1 MSFVRRAAGLLA
13 IPVLLAVAVLF
24 AMAALRVG
32 FAGTEAERSAA
43 RAAAEAAG
51 VPLESRKTLVVVASG
66 SVAAPAGRVWEVL
79 SRLEEWPLW
88 AAPLRRGARWKG
100 EAGFRVG
107 GAFGQVLDLGVPL
120 GTVVTEETV
129 TRLAPGREVAWC
141 RSDGGIVA
149 CELWRLVPVTP
160 RRTFVVNVEVLH
172 GRPVALLA
180 PFVQSR
186 WNRLRQR
193 GVSGLARRAEGAD
206 AP

>member
-1 MSFVRRAAGLLA
+1 M
-13 IPVLLAVAVLF
+13 
-24 AMAALRVG
+24 
-32 FAGTEAERSAA
+32 
-43 RAAAEAAG
+43 
-51 VPLESRKTLVVVASG
+51 
-66 SVAAPAGRVWEVL
+66 
-79 SRLEEWPLW
+79 
-88 AAPLRRGARWKG
+88 
-100 EAGFRVG
+100 
-107 GAFGQVLDLGVPL
+107 PL

-141 RSDGGIVA
+141 RSDGGTLA